1 MASVIELL
9 DGIDLTQLTAKL
21 QSAKLT
27 VSADGSVELRGLD
40 PRDLLGP
47 LGDLLKSPDAFGIS
61 PELVTKS
68 AAEGLKKLDA
78 LVQLPDVPVLGEVA
92 SALERLVSLL
102 EDAVSKL
109 GAGSGSVDID
119 GLFPEASGGLDGLF
133 DQLIG
138 QAIDAL
144 QPQIPEELTGALT
157 ALTALAGSGPAS
169 GQDLAKA
176 LASIL
181 FGLNLTAL
189 DAAANTI
196 GGFIGDI
203 NAAGGNL
210 QPIDAEIRRLTLAI
224 RNASALLD
232 APVVDVPAVQVALAQ
247 IRGDFGLLVHNTL
260 PGAAATLAAD
270 LDALDVNALASDLR
284 HRIEPLLSA
293 TRAMPFDLEEQLM
306 VPLRTLGNM
315 VDGLTPEALDQMF
328 QSVEAQLAGIGEGF
342 GVDELPRAVN
352 DLFDIVIDTMRE
364 IPLRR
369 MRAEVID
376 ELNAIEARIR
386 GFEGFQAPAAIG
398 EKAQEFASK
407 IDGID
412 TSALQQQ
419 VQAFTSKLQSAVDAF
434 PIDDVKQEIQ
444 GLSQAVA
451 DAIGG
456 FSEELGALSKQVDEL
471 AGKLQGLDFSQ
482 AGDASVQLIA
492 DIRQKVEDVVSSDDV
507 PDPVKAAI
515 GVAAIA
521 LKKVDFSVEISKPF
535 NEAIEGIDVS
545 VVTAPLEGVT
555 GRVRE
560 TLQKVT
566 PQAVIDELEKPY
578 EDLLKELQ
586 RLRPDAILAAVSQE
600 FQRLVSAIDQ
610 LKPENLVAPLDAE
623 FKKITD
629 ALRKAIDPAP
639 LFAPLKALYQKLL
652 SLVELLDLEKILG
665 RILGKTANIPQLLG
679 QKVQGRLKGTDLA
692 GTDATGE
699 LFQWGDL
706 LRPLAAIIMQL
717 KSRVQKIAGGILHDA
732 FAALQ
737 GPLRLLA
744 GLAAT
749 AGSLASRAAD
759 AVDARYQL
767 IDLFAPNGAGV
778 ELRVAINELQA
789 AVASASVSGQ
799 AGVEIEGHVA
809 AIGVDLQAHASLDL
823 GAQATARH
831 GALGDRLNS
840 PDLGHALRGLGSRL
854 QGLVPDALLSGDP
867 AASVAASIAAIFDTV
882 DFTALADELDA
893 IGAKVRAK
901 LEAFAKQIA
910 KALIQ
915 LWNHLYEA
923 VLPITPFG
931 MLALVQDGM
940 KRVRAEFTVLDPSFL
955 EQEVR
960 DLVDALVDGLDAF
973 SPAALAAQLNGVFD
987 SLKQKVQALDPATLL
1002 GDLSAINDVLDQFDD
1017 LRPSVVL
1024 APIADSTKDLEASL
1038 DAILAVDFGASLEA
1052 AVAKLRAQLEAVV
1065 ADVEAEF
1072 QGLLSFMESQAGGS
1086 VSVGL
1091 SI

>member
-1 MASVIELL
+1 MPSVIELL

-21 QSAKLT
+21 QAAKLT

-40 PRDLLGP
+40 PRDLLGE
-47 LGDLLKSPDAFGIS
+47 LGAILKSPDAFGIS

-68 AAEGLKKLDA
+68 AADGLKKLDA
-78 LVQLPDVPVLGEVA
+78 LVQLPNVPVLGEVG
-92 SALERLVSLL
+92 SALERLLTLL

-109 GAGSGSVDID
+109 GAGSGGVDID
-119 GLFPEASGGLDGLF
+119 GLFPESAGGLDKLF

-138 QAIDAL
+138 SAFDTI
-144 QPQIPEELTGALT
+144 QPQIPPELTSALSALT
-157 ALTALAGSGPAS
+157 SLAGAGPAN
-169 GQDLAKA
+169 GRDLAQA

-181 FGLNLTAL
+181 FGLNLADL
-189 DAAANTI
+189 SAAADKI
-196 GGFIGDI
+196 GGFIGEID
-203 NAAGGNL
+203 AAGGDL
-210 QPIDAEIRRLTLAI
+210 KPIDAEIRRLTTAI
-224 RNASALLD
+224 RGVVALLD
-232 APVVDVPAVQVALAQ
+232 APAVDVPAVQVGISQ
-247 IRGDFGLLVHNTL
+247 IRGDFGLLIHNTL
-260 PGAAATLAAD
+260 PGAAATLTAD
-270 LDALDVNALASDLR
+270 LDALDVDTLASDLR
-284 HRIEPLLSA
+284 ARITPLLSA
-293 TRAMPFDLEEQLM
+293 TRPMPFDLDEQLM
-306 VPLRTLGNM
+306 GPMRTFGNT
-315 VDGLTPEALDQMF
+315 VDTLTPQMLDELF
-328 QSVEAQLAGIGEGF
+328 QSVEAQLTGIGEGF
-342 GVDELPRAVN
+342 GVDLLPRAV
-352 DLFDIVIDTMRE
+352 DELFDVVIDTMRE
-364 IPLRR
+364 IPVRR
-369 MRAEVID
+369 MRAELID

-419 VQAFTSKLQSAVDAF
+419 VQAFTGKLQSAVDAF
-434 PIDDVKQEIQ
+434 PIEDVKQEIQ

-451 DAIGG
+451 DAIGS
-456 FSEELGALSKQVDEL
+456 FSQELGALSEQVDAL
-471 AGKLQGLDFSQ
+471 AGKLEGLDFSQ
-482 AGDASVQLIA
+482 AGDASVQLIV

-507 PDPVKAAI
+507 PDAAKAAI

-521 LKKVDFSVEISKPF
+521 LKKVDFSIEISKPF

-623 FKKITD
+623 FKKITG
-629 ALRKAIDPAP
+629 AIRKAIDPAP

-679 QKVQGRLKGTDLA
+679 QKMQGHLTGTDVPN
-692 GTDATGE
+692 TDATGE
-699 LFQWGDL
+699 LFQWGDF

-717 KSRVQKIAGGILHDA
+717 RSKVQKIAGTVLHEA

-737 GPLRLLA
+737 GPLRVLA

-749 AGSLASRAAD
+749 AGSIASRAAD
-759 AVDARYQL
+759 AVDARYRV
-767 IDLFAPNGAGV
+767 INLFASNGAGD
-778 ELRVAINELQA
+778 ELRVALNELQA
-789 AVASASVSGQ
+789 AVASAAVSGQ
-799 AGVEIEGHVA
+799 AAVEINGHVA
-809 AIGVDLQAHASLDL
+809 AMRVDLQAHASLDL
-823 GAQATARH
+823 GAQATARR
-831 GALGDRLNS
+831 GALGARLNS
-840 PDLGHALRGLGSRL
+840 PDLGHAVRSLGSRF
-854 QGLVPDALLSGDP
+854 QSLVPEALLSGDP

-893 IGAKVRAK
+893 IGAKVRNK

-910 KALIQ
+910 KALIR
-915 LWNHLYEA
+915 LWNHIYEA

-931 MLALVQDGM
+931 MLARIQDGM
-940 KRVRAEFTVLDPSFL
+940 KRVRAEFTVLDPAVL
-955 EQEVR
+955 EKEVR
-960 DLVDALVDGLDAF
+960 DLGDALVDGLDAF

-1072 QGLLSFMESQAGGS
+1072 QGLLTFMESQGGGS

>member
-1 MASVIELL
+1 MPSVIELL

-92 SALERLVSLL
+92 SALERLISLL

-109 GAGSGSVDID
+109 GAGSGGVDID
-119 GLFPEASGGLDGLF
+119 GLLPDSFGGLDGLF
-133 DQLIG
+133 DKLIG
-138 QAIDAL
+138 NAVDAI
-144 QPQIPEELTGALT
+144 QPQIPSELTT
-157 ALTALAGSGPAS
+157 ALTALASLAGSGPAN
-169 GQDLAKA
+169 GRDLAQA

-181 FGLNLTAL
+181 FGLNLADL
-189 DAAANTI
+189 SAAADKI
-196 GGFIGDI
+196 GGFIGEID
-203 NAAGGNL
+203 AAGGDL
-210 QPIDAEIRRLTLAI
+210 KPIDAEIRRLTTAI
-224 RNASALLD
+224 GGVVASLD

-247 IRGDFGLLVHNTL
+247 IHGDFGLLVHNTL
-260 PGAAATLAAD
+260 PGTAATLAAD
-270 LDALDVNALASDLR
+270 LDAIDVNALAGDLR
-284 HRIEPLLSA
+284 AHVTPLLSA
-293 TRAMPFDLEEQLM
+293 TRAMPFDLEQQLM
-306 VPLRTLGNM
+306 GPLRALGHTI
-315 VDGLTPEALDQMF
+315 DTLTPELLNQMF
-328 QSVEAQLAGIGEGF
+328 QSVEDQLVGVGEGF
-342 GVDELPRAVN
+342 GADLLPRAVN
-352 DLFDIVIDTMRE
+352 ELFDVVVDTMRE

-419 VQAFTSKLQSAVDAF
+419 VQAFTGTLQSAVDAF

-471 AGKLQGLDFSQ
+471 AGKLEGLDFSQ

-623 FKKITD
+623 FKKITG
-629 ALRKAIDPAP
+629 AIRKAIDPAP

-652 SLVELLDLEKILG
+652 SLVDLLDLEKVLG
-665 RILGKTANIPQLLG
+665 RILSKTANMPQVLG
-679 QKVQGRLKGTDLA
+679 QKLQGHLTGTDSPL
-692 GTDATGE
+692 TDATDD
-699 LFQWGDL
+699 LFQWGDF
-706 LRPLAAIIMQL
+706 LRPLAAIVMQL
-717 KSRVQKIAGGILHDA
+717 RSKVQKIAGGILHDA

-737 GPLRLLA
+737 GPLRALA
-744 GLAAT
+744 GLAAA
-749 AGSLASRAAD
+749 AGSVASRAAD
-759 AVDARYQL
+759 AVDARYRV
-767 IDLFAPNGAGV
+767 INLFASGGAGDD
-778 ELRVAINELQA
+778 LRVAINQLQA
-789 AVASASVSGQ
+789 AVASAAVSGQ
-799 AGVEIEGHVA
+799 AGITIDGHVA
-809 AIGVDLQAHASLDL
+809 AMRVDLQAHASLGL
-823 GAQATARH
+823 GAQASSRR
-831 GALGDRLNS
+831 GALGGRLNA
-840 PDLGHALRGLGSRL
+840 PDVANSLRLLGTRL
-854 QGLVPDALLSGDP
+854 EDLVPGALLSADP
-867 AASVAASIAAIFDTV
+867 AADIAASIASILDV
-882 DFTALADELDA
+882 IDFTALADELDA

-910 KALIQ
+910 AALMR

-931 MLALVQDGM
+931 MLALIQDGM

-955 EQEVR
+955 EKEVR

>member
-9 DGIDLTQLTAKL
+9 DGIDLSQLTAKL
-21 QSAKLT
+21 QAASLT

-47 LGDLLKSPDAFGIS
+47 LGDILKSPDAFGIS

-102 EDAVSKL
+102 EDAVSKF
-109 GAGSGSVDID
+109 GAGSGDVDID
-119 GLFPEASGGLDGLF
+119 GLFPELSGGLDGLF

-138 QAIDAL
+138 SAVDAI
-144 QPQIPEELTGALT
+144 QPQIPSELTGALS
-157 ALTALAGSGPAS
+157 ALASLAGSGPAN
-169 GQDLAKA
+169 GRELAQA

-181 FGLNLTAL
+181 FGLNLGDL
-189 DAAANTI
+189 GAAADKI
-196 GGFIGDI
+196 SGFIGEI
-203 NAAGGNL
+203 EAAGGDFK
-210 QPIDAEIRRLTLAI
+210 PIDAEIRRLTAAI
-224 RNASALLD
+224 RVVVTLLD
-232 APVVDVPAVQVALAQ
+232 APIVDIPAVQVAIAQ
-247 IRGDFGLLVHNTL
+247 IRGDFGLLIHNTL
-260 PGAAATLAAD
+260 PGAASTLAAD
-270 LDALDVNALASDLR
+270 LDALDVNTLTADLR
-284 HRIEPLLSA
+284 AHVTPLLSA
-293 TRAMPFDLEEQLM
+293 TRAMPFDLNRQLM
-306 VPLRTLGNM
+306 GPLRTLGNT
-315 VDGLTPEALDQMF
+315 VDSLTPELLDQLF
-328 QSVEAQLAGIGEGF
+328 QSVEAQLVGIGKGF
-342 GVDELPRAVN
+342 GVDLLPRAVD
-352 DLFDIVIDTMRE
+352 DLFDVVIDTMRE
-364 IPLRR
+364 IPVRR
-369 MRAEVID
+369 MRAELID

-419 VQAFTSKLQSAVDAF
+419 VQAFTGTLQSAVDAF
-434 PIDDVKQEIQ
+434 PIEDVKQEIQ

-451 DAIGG
+451 DAIGS
-456 FSEELGALSKQVDEL
+456 FSQELGALSEQVDAL
-471 AGKLQGLDFSQ
+471 AGKLEGLDFSQ

-507 PDPVKAAI
+507 PDAAKAAI

-535 NEAIEGIDVS
+535 NAAIEGIDVS

-586 RLRPDAILAAVSQE
+586 RLRPDAIVAAMSQE

-610 LKPENLVAPLDAE
+610 LRPENLVAPLDAE

-629 ALRKAIDPAP
+629 ALRKALDPAP

-679 QKVQGRLKGTDLA
+679 QKVKGHLTGADLPN
-692 GTDATGE
+692 TDATGE
-699 LFQWGDL
+699 LFQWGDF

-717 KSRVQKIAGGILHDA
+717 RSKVQKIAGTILQDA
-732 FAALQ
+732 FAVLQ

-744 GLAAT
+744 GLAST
-749 AGSLASRAAD
+749 AGSIASRAAD
-759 AVDARYQL
+759 AVDARYRL
-767 IDLFAPNGAGV
+767 INLFAANGAGDD
-778 ELRVAINELQA
+778 LRIAINDLQA
-789 AVASASVSGQ
+789 AVASAAVSGQ
-799 AGVEIEGHVA
+799 AGVEINGHVA
-809 AIGVDLQAHASLDL
+809 AIRVDLQAHASLDL
-823 GAQATARH
+823 GGQATARH

-840 PDLGHALRGLGSRL
+840 PDLGHALRGLGVRL
-854 QGLVPDALLSGDP
+854 KELVPEALLSGDP
-867 AASVAASIAAIFDTV
+867 AASVTAAIASIFDAV

-893 IGAKVRAK
+893 IGAKVRAR

-915 LWNHLYEA
+915 LWNHIYEA

-931 MLALVQDGM
+931 MLARIQDGM
-940 KRVRAEFTVLDPSFL
+940 KRVRAEFTVLDPAAL
-955 EQEVR
+955 EKEVR

-1002 GDLSAINDVLDQFDD
+1002 GDLSAIDAVLDQFDD

-1024 APIADSTKDLEASL
+1024 APIADSTKELEASL

-1072 QGLLSFMESQAGGS
+1072 QGLLTFMESQAGGS

-1091 SI
+1091 SV